1 MPFETQNGH
10 VSTRLRP
17 ILNFLK
23 IVNKSEI
30 CFNFN
35 MASREITDNQDSIE
49 NLNKEKFKKKPI
61 KEVSNGVNRVDI
73 NVLKSKLQKT
83 QDKEFKRNLIFISL
97 LLVAMISLG
106 IFLSL

>member
-1 MPFETQNGH
+1 
-10 VSTRLRP
+10 
-17 ILNFLK
+17 
-23 IVNKSEI
+23 
-30 CFNFN
+30 
-35 MASREITDNQDSIE
+35 MASREITDNQNSIE
-49 NLNKEKFKKKPI
+49 NLNKEKFTKKPI

-97 LLVAMISLG
+97 LLVVMTSLG